1 MARVG
6 RHFREFILNLDN
18 CHDYFKLTFTRMR
31 APSFFVDQEHERGE
45 FPAKSIEMA
54 NKLFEF
60 LGLNVI
66 YRSKRRGF
74 TYYVLG
80 QLKEI
85 ARSIYGHE
93 ELRVE
98 VKRQEIVF
106 DTVVVNF
113 RYNLYDSS
121 GFPRKKHTPDGF
133 FNPAF
138 IVH

>member
-1 MARVG
+1 
-6 RHFREFILNLDN
+6 
-18 CHDYFKLTFTRMR
+18 
-31 APSFFVDQEHERGE
+31 
-45 FPAKSIEMA
+45 MA

-121 GFPRKKHTPDGF
+121 GFPRKKETPNGF
-133 FNPAF
+133 FKKNPTF
-138 IVH
+138 IVRYSSSFPLLKQAFRKEAFQKPGFLTQFPRI

>member
-1 MARVG
+1 
-6 RHFREFILNLDN
+6 
-18 CHDYFKLTFTRMR
+18 
-31 APSFFVDQEHERGE
+31 
-45 FPAKSIEMA
+45 MA

-113 RYNLYDSS
+113 RYNSCDSS
-121 GFPRKKHTPDGF
+121 GFPRKKETPDGF
-133 FNPAF
+133 FNPTF
-138 IVH
+138 IVHYSSSFPLLRQAFRKEAFQKPGFQTQFPRI